1 MKIPKE
7 SGVNLNYLFLIFIT
21 FSLIACELGSDYTK
35 SNQNLKNKNGA
46 VSSTSSLASAAGID
60 IMKKGGNAF
69 DAIVATGFT
78 LAVTSPSNGNIGGGG
93 FMVARTAEGEIVTLD
108 FREKAPT
115 LSYETMFLD
124 QEGNYSRNLAL
135 LSHKS
140 SGVPGTVDGL
150 LKIFDDYGS
159 GNFTLDE
166 IMSYAIDYAEN
177 GHAINKSSAWGFDFY
192 KHLFLEDKGS
202 TEIFI
207 KNYSL
212 EMRQL
217 KEDVQNETIPE
228 EEYIKKMRD
237 IKEWNEG
244 DIIVQKD
251 LAKTLKRIATNGRDG
266 FYDGETADLIVS
278 EMKANNG
285 LISHDDL
292 NEYSSVYREPI
303 VGSYRGYTII
313 SMGPPS
319 SGGPLIIQM
328 LNMLENFDVSSMTR
342 NSTEFVHMLT
352 EIQRLAYADRAIHLG
367 DPDFYPS
374 PVPML
379 ISKDYAK
386 KRLELVSMDKATPST
401 DIAAGSTIPESMETT
416 HYSAMDKFGNTVGIT
431 TTINLS
437 YGNKKIVDGAGFLL
451 NNEMDDFASSPGS
464 QNAFGLIGYE
474 ANSIKPAKRPLS
486 SMSPTIVLNP
496 EGEPLMTIGAAGGSR
511 IITTVLQVIISV
523 IDHKLNVQEAI
534 SLGRTHSQWIP
545 DVIRYEGKNKMNTEF
560 NQFLPSLS
568 TKQIEDLKSL
578 NHKFEDGNVENG
590 IYYLAR
596 AHGIMYKDG
605 QFITGVD
612 WRGNGEIS
620 DGITY

>member
-1 MKIPKE
+1 MFM
-7 SGVNLNYLFLIFIT
+7 L
-21 FSLIACELGSDYTK
+21 SLMACKFGSDYTQT
-35 SNQNLKNKNGA
+35 NQNLENKNGA
-46 VSSTSSLASAAGID
+46 VSSTSRLASAAGID

-93 FMVARTAEGEIVTLD
+93 FMVARTANGEIVTLD

-124 QEGNYSRNLAL
+124 ENGNYSRNLAL
-135 LSHKS
+135 FSHKS

-150 LKIFDDYGS
+150 IKIFNDYGS
-159 GNFTLDE
+159 GNFTLNE
-166 IMSYAIDYAEN
+166 ILSYAIEYAEN
-177 GHAINKSSAWGFDFY
+177 GHAINKSSAFGFDFY

-202 TEIFI
+202 TEVFI
-207 KNYSL
+207 KDYSL

-217 KEDVQNETIPE
+217 QEDVSNGTIPE
-228 EEYIKKMRD
+228 EEYIKKMRQ
-237 IKEWNEG
+237 INQWNEG
-244 DIIVQKD
+244 DVIVQKD
-251 LAKTLKRIATNGRDG
+251 LAETLKRIALNGRDG
-266 FYDGETADLIVS
+266 FYEGKTADLIVN
-278 EMKANNG
+278 EMKLNNG
-285 LISHDDL
+285 LISHEDL
-292 NEYSSVYREPI
+292 KEYNSVYREPI
-303 VGSYRGYTII
+303 VGNYRGHTII

-328 LNMLENFDVSSMTR
+328 LNMLENFEVQAMKR

-386 KRLELVSMDKATPST
+386 KRLGLISMDKATPSSE
-401 DIAAGSTIPESMETT
+401 IAAGSTTPESMETT

-437 YGNKKIVDGAGFLL
+437 FGNKKIVDGAGFLL

-496 EGEPLMTIGAAGGSR
+496 EGESLMTIGAAGGSR

-523 IDHKLNVQEAI
+523 VDHKLNVQEAI
-534 SLGRTHSQWIP
+534 NLGRTHSQWIP
-545 DVIRYEGKNKMNTEF
+545 DVIRYEGVNNMNTKSNE
-560 NQFLPSLS
+560 FLPSLS
-568 TKQIEDLKSL
+568 TKQIDELKNL
-578 NHKFEDGNVENG
+578 NHRFEDGNVENG

-605 QFITGVD
+605 QFTTGVD

>member
-1 MKIPKE
+1 MFM
-7 SGVNLNYLFLIFIT
+7 L
-21 FSLIACELGSDYTK
+21 SLMACKFGSDYTQT
-35 SNQNLKNKNGA
+35 NQNLENKNGA
-46 VSSTSSLASAAGID
+46 VSSTSRLASAAGID

-93 FMVARTAEGEIVTLD
+93 FMVARTANGEIVTLD

-124 QEGNYSRNLAL
+124 ENGNYSRNLAL

-150 LKIFDDYGS
+150 IKIFNDYGS
-159 GNFTLDE
+159 GNFTLNE
-166 IMSYAIDYAEN
+166 ILSYAIDYAEN
-177 GHAINKSSAWGFDFY
+177 GHAINKSSAFGFDFY

-202 TEIFI
+202 TEVFI
-207 KNYSL
+207 KDYSL

-217 KEDVQNETIPE
+217 QEDVSNGTIPE
-228 EEYIKKMRD
+228 EEYIKKMRQLNQ
-237 IKEWNEG
+237 WNEG

-251 LAKTLKRIATNGRDG
+251 LAETLKRIALNGRDG
-266 FYDGETADLIVS
+266 FYEGKTADLIVN
-278 EMKANNG
+278 EMKLNNG
-285 LISHDDL
+285 LISHEDL
-292 NEYSSVYREPI
+292 KEYNSVYREPI
-303 VGSYRGYTII
+303 VGNYRGHTII

-328 LNMLENFDVSSMTR
+328 LNMLENFEVQAMKR

-386 KRLELVSMDKATPST
+386 KRLGLISMDKATPSSE
-401 DIAAGSTIPESMETT
+401 IAAGSTTPESMETT

-437 YGNKKIVDGAGFLL
+437 FGNKKIVDGAGFLL

-496 EGEPLMTIGAAGGSR
+496 EGESLMTIGAAGGSR

-523 IDHKLNVQEAI
+523 VDHKLDVQEAI
-534 SLGRTHSQWIP
+534 NLGRTHSQWIP
-545 DVIRYEGKNKMNTEF
+545 DVIRYEGINDMNTKSNE
-560 NQFLPSLS
+560 FLPSLS
-568 TKQIEDLKSL
+568 TKQIDELKNL
-578 NHKFEDGNVENG
+578 NHRFEDGNVENG

-596 AHGIMYKDG
+596 AHGIMYIDG

>member
-1 MKIPKE
+1 MKK
-7 SGVNLNYLFLIFIT
+7 NLNYLFLIFIT

-35 SNQNLKNKNGA
+35 TNQNLNNKNGA

-69 DAIVATGFT
+69 DAIVATGFS

-93 FMVARTAEGEIVTLD
+93 FMVARTTEGEIVTLD

-150 LKIFDDYGS
+150 IRIFNDYGS

-166 IMSYAIDYAEN
+166 ILSYAIDYAEN
-177 GHAINKSSAWGFDFY
+177 GHTINKSSAWGFDFY

-217 KEDVQNETIPE
+217 QEDVQNETIPE

-266 FYDGETADLIVS
+266 FYEGETADLIVS

-285 LISHDDL
+285 LITYEDL
-292 NEYSSVYREPI
+292 KEYNSVYRKPI
-303 VGSYRGYTII
+303 IGSYRGYTII

-328 LNMLENFDVSSMTR
+328 LNMLENFDVASMTR
-342 NSTEFVHMLT
+342 NSTEFVHLLT

-416 HYSAMDKFGNTVGIT
+416 HYSAMDKLGNIVGIT

-486 SMSPTIVLNP
+486 SMSPTIVLSP

-511 IITTVLQVIISV
+511 IITTVLQIIISV
-523 IDHKLNVQEAI
+523 VDHNLSVQDAI
-534 SLGRTHSQWIP
+534 NLGRTHSQWIP

-568 TKQIEDLKSL
+568 DKQISELEKLD
-578 NHKFEDGNVENG
+578 HKFEDGNVESG
-590 IYYLAR
+590 MYYLAR
-596 AHGIMYKDG
+596 AHGIMYKNG
-605 QFITGVD
+605 QFFTGVD

>member
-1 MKIPKE
+1 
-7 SGVNLNYLFLIFIT
+7 
-21 FSLIACELGSDYTK
+21 
-35 SNQNLKNKNGA
+35 
-46 VSSTSSLASAAGID
+46 
-60 IMKKGGNAF
+60 MKKGGNAF

-93 FMVARTAEGEIVTLD
+93 FMVARTADGEIVSLD

-115 LSYETMFLD
+115 MSYETMFLD
-124 QEGNYSRNLAL
+124 QDGNYSRNLAL

-150 LKIFDDYGS
+150 IRILEDYGS
-159 GNFTLDE
+159 GNFTLQE
-166 IMSYAIDYAEN
+166 ILSYAINYAEN
-177 GHAINKSSAWGFDFY
+177 GHPVNKSSAFGFDFY
-192 KHLFLEDKGS
+192 KHFFLEDEGS
-202 TEIFI
+202 TKIFI
-207 KNYSL
+207 KDYTL
-212 EMRQL
+212 EMKQL
-217 KEDVQNETIPE
+217 QEDVRNGTIPE
-228 EEYIKKMRD
+228 EEYIQKMRSID
-237 IKEWNEG
+237 QWKQG
-244 DIIVQKD
+244 DIVYQKD
-251 LAKTLKRIATNGRDG
+251 LAETLKRIAENGRDG
-266 FYDGETADLIVS
+266 FYKGKTADLIVD

-285 LISHDDL
+285 LISHKDL
-292 NEYSSVYREPI
+292 EEYNSVYREPI
-303 VGSYRGYTII
+303 IGNYRGYTVA

-328 LNMLENFDVSSMTR
+328 LNMLENFDVASMKR
-342 NSTEFVHMLT
+342 NSTQFVHMLT

-374 PVPML
+374 PIPML
-379 ISKDYAK
+379 VSKDYAR
-386 KRLELVSMDKATPST
+386 KRLGLISMDRATPSEE
-401 DIAAGSTIPESMETT
+401 IAAGNSVPESMETT

-451 NNEMDDFASSPGS
+451 NNEMDDFATSPGV

-486 SMSPTIVLNP
+486 SMSPTIVLDPDGN
-496 EGEPLMTIGAAGGSR
+496 PLMTVGAAGGSR

-523 IDHKLNVQEAI
+523 IDHNLNVQDAI
-534 SLGRTHSQWIP
+534 NFGRTHSQWIP
-545 DVIRYEGKNKMNTEF
+545 DVIRYEGESDLNQEF
-560 NQFLPSLS
+560 NKFLPSLS
-568 TKQIEDLKSL
+568 TNQINELKML

-596 AHGIMYKDG
+596 AHGIMYKNG
-605 QFITGVD
+605 QFFTGVD

-620 DGITY
+620 DGVTY

>member
-1 MKIPKE
+1 MKK
-7 SGVNLNYLFLIFIT
+7 NLNYLFLILAT
-21 FSLIACELGSDYTK
+21 FSLIACELSSDYTK
-35 SNQNLKNKNGA
+35 TNQNLKNKNGA

-150 LKIFDDYGS
+150 IRIFNDYGS

-166 IMSYAIDYAEN
+166 ILSYAIDYAEN

-217 KEDVQNETIPE
+217 QEDVQNETIPE

-244 DIIVQKD
+244 DVIVQKD

-292 NEYSSVYREPI
+292 KEYNSVYREPI

-416 HYSAMDKFGNTVGIT
+416 HYSAMDKLGNTVGIT

>member
-1 MKIPKE
+1 M
-7 SGVNLNYLFLIFIT
+7 
-21 FSLIACELGSDYTK
+21 ACKFGSDYTQT
-35 SNQNLKNKNGA
+35 NQNLENKNGA
-46 VSSTSSLASAAGID
+46 VSSTSRLASAAGID

-93 FMVARTAEGEIVTLD
+93 FMVARTANGEIVTLD

-124 QEGNYSRNLAL
+124 ENGNYSRNLAL
-135 LSHKS
+135 FSHKS

-150 LKIFDDYGS
+150 IKIFNDYGS
-159 GNFTLDE
+159 GNFTLNE
-166 IMSYAIDYAEN
+166 ILSYAIKYAEN
-177 GHAINKSSAWGFDFY
+177 GHAINKSSAFGFDFY

-202 TEIFI
+202 TEVFI
-207 KNYSL
+207 KDYSL

-217 KEDVQNETIPE
+217 QEDVSNGTIPE
-228 EEYIKKMRD
+228 EEYIKKMR
-237 IKEWNEG
+237 ELNQWNEG
-244 DIIVQKD
+244 DVIVQKD
-251 LAKTLKRIATNGRDG
+251 LAETLKRIALNGRDG
-266 FYDGETADLIVS
+266 FYEGKTADLIVN
-278 EMKANNG
+278 EMKLNNG

-292 NEYSSVYREPI
+292 KEYNSVYREPI
-303 VGSYRGYTII
+303 VGNYRGHTII

-328 LNMLENFDVSSMTR
+328 LNMLENFEVQAMKR

-386 KRLELVSMDKATPST
+386 KRLGLISMDKATPSSE
-401 DIAAGSTIPESMETT
+401 IAAGSTTPESMETT

-437 YGNKKIVDGAGFLL
+437 FGNKKIVDGAGFLL

-496 EGEPLMTIGAAGGSR
+496 EGESLMTIGAAGGSR

-523 IDHKLNVQEAI
+523 VDHKLNVQEAI
-534 SLGRTHSQWIP
+534 NLGRTHSQWIP
-545 DVIRYEGKNKMNTEF
+545 DVIRYEGVNNMNTKSNE
-560 NQFLPSLS
+560 FLPSLS
-568 TKQIEDLKSL
+568 IKQIDELKNL
-578 NHKFEDGNVENG
+578 NHRFEDGNVENG

-605 QFITGVD
+605 QFTTGVD

>member
-1 MKIPKE
+1 
-7 SGVNLNYLFLIFIT
+7 
-21 FSLIACELGSDYTK
+21 
-35 SNQNLKNKNGA
+35 
-46 VSSTSSLASAAGID
+46 
-60 IMKKGGNAF
+60 MKKGGNAF

-93 FMVARTAEGEIVTLD
+93 FMVARTADGEIVSLD

-115 LSYETMFLD
+115 MSYETMFLD
-124 QEGNYSRNLAL
+124 QDGNYSRNLAL

-150 LKIFDDYGS
+150 IRILEDYGS
-159 GNFTLDE
+159 GNFTLQE
-166 IMSYAIDYAEN
+166 ILSYAIYYADN
-177 GHAINKSSAWGFDFY
+177 GHPINKSSAFGFDFY
-192 KHLFLEDKGS
+192 KHFFLEDKGS
-202 TEIFI
+202 TKIFI
-207 KNYSL
+207 KDYTL
-212 EMRQL
+212 EMKQL
-217 KEDVQNETIPE
+217 QEDVRNGTIPE
-228 EEYIKKMRD
+228 EEYIQKMRSID
-237 IKEWNEG
+237 QWKQG
-244 DIIVQKD
+244 DIVYQKD
-251 LAKTLKRIATNGRDG
+251 LAETLKRIAENGRDG
-266 FYDGETADLIVS
+266 FYKGKTADLIVD

-285 LISHDDL
+285 LISHKDL
-292 NEYSSVYREPI
+292 EEYNSVYREPI
-303 VGSYRGYTII
+303 IGNYRGYTVA

-328 LNMLENFDVSSMTR
+328 LNMLENFDVASMER
-342 NSTEFVHMLT
+342 NSTQFVHMLT

-374 PVPML
+374 PIPML
-379 ISKDYAK
+379 VSKDYAR
-386 KRLELVSMDKATPST
+386 KRLGLISMDRATPSEE
-401 DIAAGSTIPESMETT
+401 IAAGNSVPESMETT

-451 NNEMDDFASSPGS
+451 NNEMDDFATSPGV

-486 SMSPTIVLNP
+486 SMSPTIVLDPDGN
-496 EGEPLMTIGAAGGSR
+496 PLMTVGAAGGSR

-523 IDHKLNVQEAI
+523 IDHNLNVQDAI
-534 SLGRTHSQWIP
+534 NFGRTHSQWIP
-545 DVIRYEGKNKMNTEF
+545 DVIRYEGENDLNQEF
-560 NQFLPSLS
+560 NKFLPSLS
-568 TKQIEDLKSL
+568 TNQINELKML

-596 AHGIMYKDG
+596 AHGIMYKNG
-605 QFITGVD
+605 QFFTGVD

-620 DGITY
+620 DGVTY

>member
-1 MKIPKE
+1 M
-7 SGVNLNYLFLIFIT
+7 L
-21 FSLIACELGSDYTK
+21 SLMACKFGSDYTQT
-35 SNQNLKNKNGA
+35 NQNLENKNGA
-46 VSSTSSLASAAGID
+46 VSSTSRLASAAGID

-93 FMVARTAEGEIVTLD
+93 FMVARTANGEIVTLD

-124 QEGNYSRNLAL
+124 ENGNYSRNLAL

-150 LKIFDDYGS
+150 IKIFNDYGS
-159 GNFTLDE
+159 GNFTLNE
-166 IMSYAIDYAEN
+166 ILSYAIEYAEN
-177 GHAINKSSAWGFDFY
+177 GHAINKSSAFGFDFY

-202 TEIFI
+202 TEVFI
-207 KNYSL
+207 KDYSL

-217 KEDVQNETIPE
+217 QEDVSNGTIPE
-228 EEYIKKMRD
+228 EEYIKKMR
-237 IKEWNEG
+237 ELNQWNEG

-251 LAKTLKRIATNGRDG
+251 LAETLKRIALNGRDG
-266 FYDGETADLIVS
+266 FYEGKTADLIVN
-278 EMKANNG
+278 EMKLNNG
-285 LISHDDL
+285 LISHEDL
-292 NEYSSVYREPI
+292 KEYNSVYREPI
-303 VGSYRGYTII
+303 VGNYRGHTII

-328 LNMLENFDVSSMTR
+328 LNMLENFEVQAMKR

-386 KRLELVSMDKATPST
+386 KRLGLISMDKATPSSE
-401 DIAAGSTIPESMETT
+401 IAAGSTIPESMETT

-437 YGNKKIVDGAGFLL
+437 FGNKKIVDGAGFLL

-486 SMSPTIVLNP
+486 SMSPTIVLSP

-534 SLGRTHSQWIP
+534 NLGRTHSQWIP
-545 DVIRYEGKNKMNTEF
+545 DVIRYEGMNNMNTKF
-560 NQFLPSLS
+560 NKFLPSLS
-568 TKQIEDLKSL
+568 TKQIDELKSL
-578 NHKFEDGNVENG
+578 NHRFEDGNVENG

-605 QFITGVD
+605 QFTTGVD

>member
-1 MKIPKE
+1 MKK
-7 SGVNLNYLFLIFIT
+7 NLNYLFLIFIT

-35 SNQNLKNKNGA
+35 TNQNLKNKNGA

-150 LKIFDDYGS
+150 IRIFNDYGS
-159 GNFTLDE
+159 GNFTLNE
-166 IMSYAIDYAEN
+166 ILSYAIDYAEN

-217 KEDVQNETIPE
+217 QEDVQNETIPE

-266 FYDGETADLIVS
+266 FYEGETADLIVS

-285 LISHDDL
+285 LITYEDL
-292 NEYSSVYREPI
+292 KEYNSVYRKPVI
-303 VGSYRGYTII
+303 GSYRGYTII

-416 HYSAMDKFGNTVGIT
+416 HYSAMDKLGNTVGIT

-486 SMSPTIVLNP
+486 SMSPTIVLTP

-523 IDHKLNVQEAI
+523 VDHNLSVQDAI
-534 SLGRTHSQWIP
+534 NLGRTHSQWIP

-568 TKQIEDLKSL
+568 EKQISELEELD
-578 NHKFEDGNVENG
+578 HKFEDGNVESG
-590 IYYLAR
+590 MYYLAR
-596 AHGIMYKDG
+596 AHGIMYKKG
-605 QFITGVD
+605 QFFTGVD

>member
-1 MKIPKE
+1 MKK
-7 SGVNLNYLFLIFIT
+7 NLNYLLLILST

-35 SNQNLKNKNGA
+35 TNQNLKNKNGA

-150 LKIFDDYGS
+150 IRIFNDYGS

-166 IMSYAIDYAEN
+166 ILSYAIDYAEN

-217 KEDVQNETIPE
+217 QEDVQNETIPE
-228 EEYIKKMRD
+228 EEYIKKMRG

-266 FYDGETADLIVS
+266 FYEGETADLIVS

-285 LISHDDL
+285 LITYEDL
-292 NEYSSVYREPI
+292 KEYNSVYRKPI
-303 VGSYRGYTII
+303 IGSYRGYSII

-328 LNMLENFDVSSMTR
+328 LNMLENFDLSSMTR

-386 KRLELVSMDKATPST
+386 KRLELVSMDRATPST

-416 HYSAMDKFGNTVGIT
+416 HYSAMDKLGNTVGIT

-486 SMSPTIVLNP
+486 SMSPTIVLTP

-511 IITTVLQVIISV
+511 IITTVLQIIISV
-523 IDHKLNVQEAI
+523 VDHNLSVQDAI
-534 SLGRTHSQWIP
+534 NLGRTHSQWIP

-568 TKQIEDLKSL
+568 EKQISELEGL
-578 NHKFEDGNVENG
+578 NHKFEDGNVESG
-590 IYYLAR
+590 MYYLAR
-596 AHGIMYKDG
+596 AHGIMYKKG
-605 QFITGVD
+605 QFFTGVD

>member
-1 MKIPKE
+1 MFM
-7 SGVNLNYLFLIFIT
+7 L
-21 FSLIACELGSDYTK
+21 SLMACKFGSDYTQT
-35 SNQNLKNKNGA
+35 SQNLENKNGA
-46 VSSTSSLASAAGID
+46 VSSTSRLASAAGID

-93 FMVARTAEGEIVTLD
+93 FMVARTANGEIVTLD

-124 QEGNYSRNLAL
+124 ENGNYSRNLAL

-150 LKIFDDYGS
+150 IKIFNDYGS

-166 IMSYAIDYAEN
+166 ILSYAIDYAEN
-177 GHAINKSSAWGFDFY
+177 GHAINKSSAFGFDFY

-202 TEIFI
+202 TEVFI
-207 KNYSL
+207 KDYSL

-217 KEDVQNETIPE
+217 QEDVSNGTIPE
-228 EEYIKKMRD
+228 EEYIKKMRQLNQ
-237 IKEWNEG
+237 WNEG

-251 LAKTLKRIATNGRDG
+251 LAETLKRIALNGRDG
-266 FYDGETADLIVS
+266 FYEGKTADLIVN
-278 EMKANNG
+278 EMKLNNG

-292 NEYSSVYREPI
+292 KEYNSVYREPI
-303 VGSYRGYTII
+303 VGNYRGHTII

-328 LNMLENFDVSSMTR
+328 LNMLENFEVQAMKR

-386 KRLELVSMDKATPST
+386 KRLGLISMDKATPSSE
-401 DIAAGSTIPESMETT
+401 IAAGSTTPESMETT

-437 YGNKKIVDGAGFLL
+437 FGNKKIVDGAGFLL

-496 EGEPLMTIGAAGGSR
+496 EGESLMTIGAAGGSR

-523 IDHKLNVQEAI
+523 VDHKLNVQEAI
-534 SLGRTHSQWIP
+534 NLGRTHSQWIP
-545 DVIRYEGKNKMNTEF
+545 DVIRYEGINDMNTQSNE
-560 NQFLPSLS
+560 FLPSLS
-568 TKQIEDLKSL
+568 TKQIDELKNL
-578 NHKFEDGNVENG
+578 NHRFEDGNVENG

-605 QFITGVD
+605 QFTTGVD

>member
-1 MKIPKE
+1 MFM
-7 SGVNLNYLFLIFIT
+7 L
-21 FSLIACELGSDYTK
+21 SLVACKFGSDYTQT
-35 SNQNLKNKNGA
+35 SQNLENKNGA
-46 VSSTSSLASAAGID
+46 VSSTSRLASAAGID

-93 FMVARTAEGEIVTLD
+93 FMVARTTNGEIVTLD

-124 QEGNYSRNLAL
+124 ENGNYSRNLAL
-135 LSHKS
+135 FSHKS

-150 LKIFDDYGS
+150 IKIFNDYGS
-159 GNFTLDE
+159 GNFTLNE
-166 IMSYAIDYAEN
+166 ILSYAIDYAEN
-177 GHAINKSSAWGFDFY
+177 GHAINKSSAFGFDFY

-202 TEIFI
+202 TEVFI
-207 KNYSL
+207 KDYSL

-217 KEDVQNETIPE
+217 QEDVSNGTIPE
-228 EEYIKKMRD
+228 EEYIKKMR
-237 IKEWNEG
+237 ELNQWNEG
-244 DIIVQKD
+244 DVIVQKD
-251 LAKTLKRIATNGRDG
+251 LAETLKRIALNGRDG
-266 FYDGETADLIVS
+266 FYEGKTADLIVN
-278 EMKANNG
+278 EMKLNNG
-285 LISHDDL
+285 LISHEDL
-292 NEYSSVYREPI
+292 KEYNSVYREPI
-303 VGSYRGYTII
+303 VGNYRGHTII

-328 LNMLENFDVSSMTR
+328 LNMLENFEVQAMKR

-386 KRLELVSMDKATPST
+386 KRLGLISMDKATPSSE
-401 DIAAGSTIPESMETT
+401 IAAGSTTPESMETT

-437 YGNKKIVDGAGFLL
+437 FGNKKIVDGAGFLL

-496 EGEPLMTIGAAGGSR
+496 EGESLMTIGAAGGSR

-523 IDHKLNVQEAI
+523 VDHKLNVQEAI
-534 SLGRTHSQWIP
+534 NLGRTHSQWIP
-545 DVIRYEGKNKMNTEF
+545 DVIRYEGVNNMNTKSNE
-560 NQFLPSLS
+560 FLPSLS
-568 TKQIEDLKSL
+568 TKQIDELKNL
-578 NHKFEDGNVENG
+578 NHRFEDGNVENG

-605 QFITGVD
+605 QFTTGVD

>member
-1 MKIPKE
+1 MFM
-7 SGVNLNYLFLIFIT
+7 L
-21 FSLIACELGSDYTK
+21 SLMACKFGSDYTQT
-35 SNQNLKNKNGA
+35 SQNLENKNGA
-46 VSSTSSLASAAGID
+46 VSSTSRLASAAGID

-93 FMVARTAEGEIVTLD
+93 FMVARTANGEIVTLD

-124 QEGNYSRNLAL
+124 ENGNYSRNLAL

-150 LKIFDDYGS
+150 IKIFNDYGS
-159 GNFTLDE
+159 GNFTLNE
-166 IMSYAIDYAEN
+166 ILSYAIEYAEN
-177 GHAINKSSAWGFDFY
+177 GHAINKSSAFGFDFY

-202 TEIFI
+202 TEVFI
-207 KNYSL
+207 KDYSL

-217 KEDVQNETIPE
+217 QEDVSNGTIPE
-228 EEYIKKMRD
+228 EEYIKKMR
-237 IKEWNEG
+237 ELNQWNEG
-244 DIIVQKD
+244 DVIVQKD
-251 LAKTLKRIATNGRDG
+251 LAETLKRIALNGRDG
-266 FYDGETADLIVS
+266 FYEGKTADLIVN
-278 EMKANNG
+278 EMKLNNG
-285 LISHDDL
+285 LISHEDL
-292 NEYSSVYREPI
+292 KEYNSVYREPI
-303 VGSYRGYTII
+303 VGNYRGHTII

-328 LNMLENFDVSSMTR
+328 LNMLENFEVQAMKR

-386 KRLELVSMDKATPST
+386 KRLGLISMDKATPSSE
-401 DIAAGSTIPESMETT
+401 IAAGSTTPESMETT

-437 YGNKKIVDGAGFLL
+437 FGNKKIVDGAGFLL

-496 EGEPLMTIGAAGGSR
+496 EGESLMTIGAAGGSR

-523 IDHKLNVQEAI
+523 VDHKLNVQEAI
-534 SLGRTHSQWIP
+534 NLGRTHSQWIP
-545 DVIRYEGKNKMNTEF
+545 DVIRYEGINDMNTKSNE
-560 NQFLPSLS
+560 FLPSLS
-568 TKQIEDLKSL
+568 TKQIDELKNL
-578 NHKFEDGNVENG
+578 NHRFEDGNVENG

-605 QFITGVD
+605 QFTTGVD

>member
-1 MKIPKE
+1 MKK
-7 SGVNLNYLFLIFIT
+7 NLNYLFLIFVT

-35 SNQNLKNKNGA
+35 TNQNLKNKNGA

-135 LSHKS
+135 FSHKS

-150 LKIFDDYGS
+150 IRIFNDYGS

-166 IMSYAIDYAEN
+166 ILSYAIDYAEN

-217 KEDVQNETIPE
+217 QEDVQNETIPE

-266 FYDGETADLIVS
+266 FYEGETADLIVS

-285 LISHDDL
+285 LITHEDL
-292 NEYSSVYREPI
+292 KEYNSVYRKPI
-303 VGSYRGYTII
+303 IGSYRGYTII

-328 LNMLENFDVSSMTR
+328 LNMLENFDVASMKR

-416 HYSAMDKFGNTVGIT
+416 HYSAMDKLGNTVGIT

-486 SMSPTIVLNP
+486 SMSPTIVLTP

-511 IITTVLQVIISV
+511 IITTVLQIIISV
-523 IDHKLNVQEAI
+523 VDHNLSVQDAI
-534 SLGRTHSQWIP
+534 NLGRTHSQWIP

-568 TKQIEDLKSL
+568 EKQISELEELD
-578 NHKFEDGNVENG
+578 HKFEDGNVESG
-590 IYYLAR
+590 MYYLAR
-596 AHGIMYKDG
+596 AHGIMYKKG
-605 QFITGVD
+605 QFFTGVD

>member
-1 MKIPKE
+1 M
-7 SGVNLNYLFLIFIT
+7 
-21 FSLIACELGSDYTK
+21 ACKFGSDYTQT
-35 SNQNLKNKNGA
+35 SQNLENKNGA
-46 VSSTSSLASAAGID
+46 VSSTSRLASAAGID

-93 FMVARTAEGEIVTLD
+93 FMVARTANGEIVTLD

-124 QEGNYSRNLAL
+124 ENGNYSRNLAL

-150 LKIFDDYGS
+150 IKIFNDYGS
-159 GNFTLDE
+159 GNFTLNE
-166 IMSYAIDYAEN
+166 ILSYAIEYAEN
-177 GHAINKSSAWGFDFY
+177 GHAINKSSAFGFDFY

-202 TEIFI
+202 TEVFI
-207 KNYSL
+207 KDYSL

-217 KEDVQNETIPE
+217 QEDVSNGTIPE
-228 EEYIKKMRD
+228 EEYIKKMR
-237 IKEWNEG
+237 ELNQWNEG

-251 LAKTLKRIATNGRDG
+251 LAETLKRIALNGRDG
-266 FYDGETADLIVS
+266 FYEGKTADLIVN
-278 EMKANNG
+278 EMKLNNG
-285 LISHDDL
+285 LISHEDL
-292 NEYSSVYREPI
+292 KEYNSVYREPI
-303 VGSYRGYTII
+303 VGNYRGHTII

-328 LNMLENFDVSSMTR
+328 LNMLENFEVQAMKR

-386 KRLELVSMDKATPST
+386 KRLGLISMDKATPSSE
-401 DIAAGSTIPESMETT
+401 IAAGSTTPESMETT

-437 YGNKKIVDGAGFLL
+437 FGNKKIVDGAGFLL

-486 SMSPTIVLNP
+486 SMSPTIVLSP

-523 IDHKLNVQEAI
+523 KDHKLNVQEAI
-534 SLGRTHSQWIP
+534 NLGRTHSQWIP
-545 DVIRYEGKNKMNTEF
+545 DVIRYEGINNMNTKF
-560 NQFLPSLS
+560 NKFLPSLS
-568 TKQIEDLKSL
+568 TKQIDELKSL
-578 NHKFEDGNVENG
+578 NHRFEDGNVENG

-605 QFITGVD
+605 QFTTGVD

>member
-1 MKIPKE
+1 MFM
-7 SGVNLNYLFLIFIT
+7 L
-21 FSLIACELGSDYTK
+21 SLMACKFGSDYTQTI
-35 SNQNLKNKNGA
+35 QNLDNRNGA
-46 VSSTSSLASAAGID
+46 VSSTSRLASAAGID

-93 FMVARTAEGEIVTLD
+93 FMVARTANGEIITLD

-124 QEGNYSRNLAL
+124 ENGNYSRNLAL
-135 LSHKS
+135 FSHKS

-150 LKIFDDYGS
+150 IKIFNDYGS
-159 GNFTLDE
+159 GNFTLNE
-166 IMSYAIDYAEN
+166 ILSYAIKYAEN
-177 GHAINKSSAWGFDFY
+177 GHAINKSSAFGFDFY

-202 TEIFI
+202 TEVFI
-207 KNYSL
+207 KDYSL

-217 KEDVQNETIPE
+217 QEDVSNGTIPE
-228 EEYIKKMRD
+228 EEYIKKMRQ
-237 IKEWNEG
+237 INQWNEG
-244 DIIVQKD
+244 DVIVQKD
-251 LAKTLKRIATNGRDG
+251 LAETLKRIALNGRDG
-266 FYDGETADLIVS
+266 FYEGKTADLIVN
-278 EMKANNG
+278 EMKLNNG

-292 NEYSSVYREPI
+292 KEYNSVYREPI
-303 VGSYRGYTII
+303 VGNYRGHTII

-328 LNMLENFDVSSMTR
+328 LNMLENFEVQAMKR

-386 KRLELVSMDKATPST
+386 KRLGLISMDKATPSSE
-401 DIAAGSTIPESMETT
+401 IAAGSTTPESMETT

-437 YGNKKIVDGAGFLL
+437 FGNKKIVDGAGFLL

-496 EGEPLMTIGAAGGSR
+496 EGESLMTIGAAGGSR

-523 IDHKLNVQEAI
+523 VDHKLNVQEAI
-534 SLGRTHSQWIP
+534 NLGRTHSQWIP
-545 DVIRYEGKNKMNTEF
+545 DVIRYEGVNDMNTKF
-560 NQFLPSLS
+560 NEFLPSLS
-568 TKQIEDLKSL
+568 TKQIDELKNL
-578 NHKFEDGNVENG
+578 NHRFEDGNVENG

-605 QFITGVD
+605 QFTTGVD

>member
-1 MKIPKE
+1 MFM
-7 SGVNLNYLFLIFIT
+7 L
-21 FSLIACELGSDYTK
+21 SLMACKFGSDYTQT
-35 SNQNLKNKNGA
+35 SQNLENKNGA
-46 VSSTSSLASAAGID
+46 VSSTSRLASAAGID

-93 FMVARTAEGEIVTLD
+93 FMVARTANGEIVTLD

-124 QEGNYSRNLAL
+124 ENGNYSRNLAL

-150 LKIFDDYGS
+150 IKIFNDYGS
-159 GNFTLDE
+159 GNFTLNE
-166 IMSYAIDYAEN
+166 ILSYAIEYAEN
-177 GHAINKSSAWGFDFY
+177 GHAINKSSAFGFDFY

-202 TEIFI
+202 TEVFI
-207 KNYSL
+207 KDYSL

-217 KEDVQNETIPE
+217 QEDVSNGTIPE
-228 EEYIKKMRD
+228 EEYIKKIRQLNQ
-237 IKEWNEG
+237 WNEG

-251 LAKTLKRIATNGRDG
+251 LAETLKRIALNGRDG
-266 FYDGETADLIVS
+266 FYEGETADLIVN
-278 EMKANNG
+278 EMKLNNG

-292 NEYSSVYREPI
+292 KEYNSVYREPV
-303 VGSYRGYTII
+303 VGNYRGHTII

-328 LNMLENFDVSSMTR
+328 LNMLENFEVQAMKR

-386 KRLELVSMDKATPST
+386 KRLGLISMDKATPSSE
-401 DIAAGSTIPESMETT
+401 IAAGSTTPESMETT

-437 YGNKKIVDGAGFLL
+437 FGNKKIVDGAGFLL

-496 EGEPLMTIGAAGGSR
+496 EGESLMTIGAAGGSR

-523 IDHKLNVQEAI
+523 VDHKLNVQEAI
-534 SLGRTHSQWIP
+534 NLGRTHSQWIP
-545 DVIRYEGKNKMNTEF
+545 DVIRYEGINDMNTKSNE
-560 NQFLPSLS
+560 FLPSLS
-568 TKQIEDLKSL
+568 TKQIDELKNL
-578 NHKFEDGNVENG
+578 NHRFEDGNVENG

-605 QFITGVD
+605 QFTTGVD

>member
-1 MKIPKE
+1 MKK
-7 SGVNLNYLFLIFIT
+7 NLNYLFLILAT

-35 SNQNLKNKNGA
+35 TNQNLKNKNGA

-150 LKIFDDYGS
+150 LKIFYDYGS

-217 KEDVQNETIPE
+217 QEDVQNETIPE

-266 FYDGETADLIVS
+266 FYEGETADLIVS

-292 NEYSSVYREPI
+292 KEYNSVYREPI

-401 DIAAGSTIPESMETT
+401 DIAAGSTMSESMETT
-416 HYSAMDKFGNTVGIT
+416 HYSSMDKFGNTVGIT

-486 SMSPTIVLNP
+486 SMSPTIVLTP

>member
-1 MKIPKE
+1 MFM
-7 SGVNLNYLFLIFIT
+7 L
-21 FSLIACELGSDYTK
+21 SLMACKFGSDYTQT
-35 SNQNLKNKNGA
+35 NQNLENKNGA
-46 VSSTSSLASAAGID
+46 VSSTSRLASAAGID

-93 FMVARTAEGEIVTLD
+93 FMVARTAKGEVVTLD

-124 QEGNYSRNLAL
+124 ENGNYSRNLAL

-150 LKIFDDYGS
+150 IKIFNDYGS
-159 GNFTLDE
+159 GNFTLNE
-166 IMSYAIDYAEN
+166 ILSYAIDYAEN
-177 GHAINKSSAWGFDFY
+177 GHAINKSSAFGFDFY

-202 TEIFI
+202 TEVFI
-207 KNYSL
+207 KDYSL

-217 KEDVQNETIPE
+217 QEDVSNGTIPE
-228 EEYIKKMRD
+228 EEYIKKMRQLNQ
-237 IKEWNEG
+237 WNEG

-251 LAKTLKRIATNGRDG
+251 LAETLKRIALNGRDG
-266 FYDGETADLIVS
+266 FYEGKTADLIVN
-278 EMKANNG
+278 EMKLNNG

-292 NEYSSVYREPI
+292 KEYNSVYREPI
-303 VGSYRGYTII
+303 VGNYRGHTII

-328 LNMLENFDVSSMTR
+328 LNMLENFEVQAMKR

-386 KRLELVSMDKATPST
+386 KRLGLISMDKATPSSE
-401 DIAAGSTIPESMETT
+401 IAAGSTTPESMETT

-437 YGNKKIVDGAGFLL
+437 FGNKKIVDGAGFLL

-496 EGEPLMTIGAAGGSR
+496 EGESLMTIGAAGGSR

-523 IDHKLNVQEAI
+523 VDHKLNVQEAI
-534 SLGRTHSQWIP
+534 NLGRTHSQWIP
-545 DVIRYEGKNKMNTEF
+545 DVIRYEGVNGMNTKSNE
-560 NQFLPSLS
+560 FLPSLS
-568 TKQIEDLKSL
+568 TKQIDELKNLS
-578 NHKFEDGNVENG
+578 HRFEDGNVENG

>member
-1 MKIPKE
+1 MFM
-7 SGVNLNYLFLIFIT
+7 L
-21 FSLIACELGSDYTK
+21 SLMACKFGSDYTQTI
-35 SNQNLKNKNGA
+35 QNLDNKNGA
-46 VSSTSSLASAAGID
+46 VSSTSRLASAAGID

-93 FMVARTAEGEIVTLD
+93 FMVARTANGEIITLD

-124 QEGNYSRNLAL
+124 ENGNYSRNLAL

-150 LKIFDDYGS
+150 IKIFNDYGS
-159 GNFTLDE
+159 GNFTLNE
-166 IMSYAIDYAEN
+166 ILSYAIEYAEN
-177 GHAINKSSAWGFDFY
+177 GHAINKSSAFGFDFY

-202 TEIFI
+202 TEVFI
-207 KNYSL
+207 KDYSL

-217 KEDVQNETIPE
+217 QEDVSNGTIPE
-228 EEYIKKMRD
+228 EEYIKKMRQLNQ
-237 IKEWNEG
+237 WNEG
-244 DIIVQKD
+244 DVIVQKD
-251 LAKTLKRIATNGRDG
+251 LAETLKRIALNGRDG
-266 FYDGETADLIVS
+266 FYEGKTADLIVN
-278 EMKANNG
+278 EMKLNNG

-292 NEYSSVYREPI
+292 KEYNSVYREPI
-303 VGSYRGYTII
+303 VGNYRGHTII

-328 LNMLENFDVSSMTR
+328 LNMLENFEVQAMKR

-386 KRLELVSMDKATPST
+386 KRLGLISMDKATPSSE
-401 DIAAGSTIPESMETT
+401 IAAGSTTPESMETT

-437 YGNKKIVDGAGFLL
+437 FGNKKIVDGAGFLL

-496 EGEPLMTIGAAGGSR
+496 EGESLMTIGAAGGSR

-523 IDHKLNVQEAI
+523 VDHKLNVQEAI
-534 SLGRTHSQWIP
+534 NLGRTHSQWIP
-545 DVIRYEGKNKMNTEF
+545 DVIRYEGVNGMNTKSNE
-560 NQFLPSLS
+560 FLPSLS
-568 TKQIEDLKSL
+568 TKQIDELKNL
-578 NHKFEDGNVENG
+578 NHRFEDGNVENG

-605 QFITGVD
+605 QFTTGVD

>member
-1 MKIPKE
+1 MFM
-7 SGVNLNYLFLIFIT
+7 L
-21 FSLIACELGSDYTK
+21 SLMACKFGSDYTQTI
-35 SNQNLKNKNGA
+35 QNLDNRNGA
-46 VSSTSSLASAAGID
+46 VSSTSRLASAAGID

-93 FMVARTAEGEIVTLD
+93 FMVARTANGEIVTLD

-124 QEGNYSRNLAL
+124 ENGNYSRNLAL
-135 LSHKS
+135 FSHKS

-150 LKIFDDYGS
+150 IKIFNDYGS
-159 GNFTLDE
+159 GNFTLNE
-166 IMSYAIDYAEN
+166 ILSYAIEYAEN
-177 GHAINKSSAWGFDFY
+177 GHAINKSSAFGFDFY

-202 TEIFI
+202 TEVFI
-207 KNYSL
+207 KDYSL

-217 KEDVQNETIPE
+217 QEDVSNGTIPE
-228 EEYIKKMRD
+228 EEYIKKMR
-237 IKEWNEG
+237 ELNQWNEG
-244 DIIVQKD
+244 DVIVQKD
-251 LAKTLKRIATNGRDG
+251 LAETLKRIALNGRDG
-266 FYDGETADLIVS
+266 FYEGKTADLIVN
-278 EMKANNG
+278 EMKLNNG

-292 NEYSSVYREPI
+292 KEYNSVYREPI
-303 VGSYRGYTII
+303 VGNYRGHTII

-328 LNMLENFDVSSMTR
+328 LNMLENFEVQAMKR

-386 KRLELVSMDKATPST
+386 KRLGLISMDKATPSSE
-401 DIAAGSTIPESMETT
+401 IAAGSTTPESMETT

-437 YGNKKIVDGAGFLL
+437 FGNKKIVDGAGFLL

-496 EGEPLMTIGAAGGSR
+496 EGESLMTIGAAGGSR

-523 IDHKLNVQEAI
+523 VDHKLNVQEAI
-534 SLGRTHSQWIP
+534 NLGRTHSQWIP
-545 DVIRYEGKNKMNTEF
+545 DVIRYEGVNNMNAKSNE
-560 NQFLPSLS
+560 FLPSLS
-568 TKQIEDLKSL
+568 TKQIDELKNL
-578 NHKFEDGNVENG
+578 NHRFEDGNVENG

-605 QFITGVD
+605 QFTTGVD

>member
-1 MKIPKE
+1 M
-7 SGVNLNYLFLIFIT
+7 
-21 FSLIACELGSDYTK
+21 ACKFGSDYTQT
-35 SNQNLKNKNGA
+35 NQNLENKNGA
-46 VSSTSSLASAAGID
+46 VSSTSRLASAAGID

-93 FMVARTAEGEIVTLD
+93 FMVARTANGEIVTLD

-124 QEGNYSRNLAL
+124 ENGNYSRNLAL

-150 LKIFDDYGS
+150 IKIFNDYGS

-166 IMSYAIDYAEN
+166 ILSYAIDYAEN
-177 GHAINKSSAWGFDFY
+177 GHAINKSSAFGFDFY

-202 TEIFI
+202 TEVFI
-207 KNYSL
+207 KDYSL

-217 KEDVQNETIPE
+217 QEDVSNGTIPE
-228 EEYIKKMRD
+228 EEYIKKMRQLNQ
-237 IKEWNEG
+237 WNEG
-244 DIIVQKD
+244 DVIVQKD
-251 LAKTLKRIATNGRDG
+251 LAETLKRIALNGRDG
-266 FYDGETADLIVS
+266 FYEGKTADLIVN
-278 EMKANNG
+278 EMKLNNG
-285 LISHDDL
+285 LISHEDL
-292 NEYSSVYREPI
+292 KEYNSVYREPI
-303 VGSYRGYTII
+303 VGNYRGHTII

-328 LNMLENFDVSSMTR
+328 LNMLENFEVQAMKR

-386 KRLELVSMDKATPST
+386 KRLGLISMDKATPSSE
-401 DIAAGSTIPESMETT
+401 IAAGSTTPESMETT

-437 YGNKKIVDGAGFLL
+437 FGNKKIVDGAGFLL

-496 EGEPLMTIGAAGGSR
+496 EGESLMTIGAAGGSR

-523 IDHKLNVQEAI
+523 VDHKLNVQEAI
-534 SLGRTHSQWIP
+534 NLGRTHSQWIP
-545 DVIRYEGKNKMNTEF
+545 DVIRYEGVNDMNTKSNE
-560 NQFLPSLS
+560 FLPSLS
-568 TKQIEDLKSL
+568 TKQIDELKNL
-578 NHKFEDGNVENG
+578 NHRFEDGNVENG

-605 QFITGVD
+605 QFTTGVD

>member
-1 MKIPKE
+1 M
-7 SGVNLNYLFLIFIT
+7 L
-21 FSLIACELGSDYTK
+21 SLMACKFGSDYTQT
-35 SNQNLKNKNGA
+35 NQNLENKNGA
-46 VSSTSSLASAAGID
+46 VSSTSRLASAAGID

-93 FMVARTAEGEIVTLD
+93 FMVARTANGEIVTLD

-124 QEGNYSRNLAL
+124 ENGNYSRNLAL

-150 LKIFDDYGS
+150 IKIFNDYGS
-159 GNFTLDE
+159 GNFTLNE
-166 IMSYAIDYAEN
+166 ILSYAIDYAEN
-177 GHAINKSSAWGFDFY
+177 GHAINKSSAFGFDFY

-202 TEIFI
+202 TEVFI
-207 KNYSL
+207 KDYSL

-217 KEDVQNETIPE
+217 QEDVSNGTIPE
-228 EEYIKKMRD
+228 EEYIKKMR
-237 IKEWNEG
+237 ELNQWNEG
-244 DIIVQKD
+244 DVIVQKD
-251 LAKTLKRIATNGRDG
+251 LAETLKRIALNGRDG
-266 FYDGETADLIVS
+266 FYEGKTADLIVN
-278 EMKANNG
+278 EMKLNNG

-292 NEYSSVYREPI
+292 KEYNSVYREPI
-303 VGSYRGYTII
+303 VGNYRGHTII

-328 LNMLENFDVSSMTR
+328 LNMLENFEVQAMKR

-386 KRLELVSMDKATPST
+386 KRLGLISMDKATPSSE
-401 DIAAGSTIPESMETT
+401 IAAGSTTPESMETT

-437 YGNKKIVDGAGFLL
+437 FGNKKIVDGAGFLL

-464 QNAFGLIGYE
+464 QNEFGLIGYE

-496 EGEPLMTIGAAGGSR
+496 EGESLMTIGAAGGSR

-523 IDHKLNVQEAI
+523 VDHKLNVQEAI
-534 SLGRTHSQWIP
+534 NLGRTHSQWIP
-545 DVIRYEGKNKMNTEF
+545 DVIRYEGVNDMNTKSNE
-560 NQFLPSLS
+560 FLPSLS
-568 TKQIEDLKSL
+568 TKQIDELKNL
-578 NHKFEDGNVENG
+578 NHRFEDGNVENG

-605 QFITGVD
+605 QFTTGVD

>member
-1 MKIPKE
+1 MFM
-7 SGVNLNYLFLIFIT
+7 L
-21 FSLIACELGSDYTK
+21 SLMACKFGSDYTQT
-35 SNQNLKNKNGA
+35 NQNLENKNGA
-46 VSSTSSLASAAGID
+46 VSSTSRLASAAGID

-93 FMVARTAEGEIVTLD
+93 FMVARTANGEIVTLD

-124 QEGNYSRNLAL
+124 ENGNYSRNLAL

-150 LKIFDDYGS
+150 IKIFDDYGS
-159 GNFTLDE
+159 GNFTLNE
-166 IMSYAIDYAEN
+166 ILSYAIDYAEN
-177 GHAINKSSAWGFDFY
+177 GHAINKSSAFGFDFY

-202 TEIFI
+202 TEVFI
-207 KNYSL
+207 KDYSL

-217 KEDVQNETIPE
+217 QEDVSNGTIPE
-228 EEYIKKMRD
+228 EEYIKKMR
-237 IKEWNEG
+237 ELNQWNEG
-244 DIIVQKD
+244 DVIVQKD
-251 LAKTLKRIATNGRDG
+251 LAETLKRIALNGRDG
-266 FYDGETADLIVS
+266 FYEGKTADLIVN
-278 EMKANNG
+278 EMKLNNG

-292 NEYSSVYREPI
+292 KEYNSVYREPI
-303 VGSYRGYTII
+303 VGNYRGHTII

-328 LNMLENFDVSSMTR
+328 LNMLENFEVQAMKR

-386 KRLELVSMDKATPST
+386 KRLGLISMDKATPSSE
-401 DIAAGSTIPESMETT
+401 IAAGSTTPESMETT

-437 YGNKKIVDGAGFLL
+437 FGNKKIVDGAGFLL

-496 EGEPLMTIGAAGGSR
+496 EGESLMTIGAAGGSR

-523 IDHKLNVQEAI
+523 VDHKLNVQEAI
-534 SLGRTHSQWIP
+534 NLGRTHSQWIP
-545 DVIRYEGKNKMNTEF
+545 DVIRYEGVNDMNTKSNE
-560 NQFLPSLS
+560 FLPSLS
-568 TKQIEDLKSL
+568 TKQIDELKNL
-578 NHKFEDGNVENG
+578 NHRFEDGNVENG

-605 QFITGVD
+605 QFTTGVD

>member
-1 MKIPKE
+1 MCIRDR
-7 SGVNLNYLFLIFIT
+7 NYLFLIFIT

-35 SNQNLKNKNGA
+35 TNQNLNNKNGA

-69 DAIVATGFT
+69 DAVVATGFC

-150 LKIFDDYGS
+150 IRIFNDYGS

-166 IMSYAIDYAEN
+166 ILSYAIDYAEN
-177 GHAINKSSAWGFDFY
+177 GHTINKSSAWGFDFY

-217 KEDVQNETIPE
+217 QEDVQNETIPE

-237 IKEWNEG
+237 INEWNEG

-266 FYDGETADLIVS
+266 FYEGETADLIVS

-285 LISHDDL
+285 LITYEDL
-292 NEYSSVYREPI
+292 KEYNSVYRKPI
-303 VGSYRGYTII
+303 IGTYRGYNII

-328 LNMLENFDVSSMTR
+328 LNMLENFDVASMTR
-342 NSTEFVHMLT
+342 NSTEFVHLLT

-416 HYSAMDKFGNTVGIT
+416 HYSAMDKLGNTVGIT

-486 SMSPTIVLNP
+486 SMSPTIVLTP

-523 IDHKLNVQEAI
+523 VDHNLSVQDAI
-534 SLGRTHSQWIP
+534 NLGRTHSQWIP

-568 TKQIEDLKSL
+568 DKQIIELEKLD
-578 NHKFEDGNVENG
+578 HKFEDGNVESG
-590 IYYLAR
+590 MYYLAR
-596 AHGIMYKDG
+596 AHGIMYKNG
-605 QFITGVD
+605 QFFTGVD

>member
-1 MKIPKE
+1 M
-7 SGVNLNYLFLIFIT
+7 L
-21 FSLIACELGSDYTK
+21 SLMACKFGSDYTQT
-35 SNQNLKNKNGA
+35 NQNLENKNGA
-46 VSSTSSLASAAGID
+46 VSSTSRLASAAGID

-93 FMVARTAEGEIVTLD
+93 FMVARTANGEIVTLD

-124 QEGNYSRNLAL
+124 ENGNYSRNLAL

-150 LKIFDDYGS
+150 IKIFDDYGS
-159 GNFTLDE
+159 GNFTLDQ
-166 IMSYAIDYAEN
+166 ILSYAIEYAEN
-177 GHAINKSSAWGFDFY
+177 GHAINKSSAFGFDFY

-202 TEIFI
+202 TEVFI
-207 KNYSL
+207 KDYSL

-217 KEDVQNETIPE
+217 QEDVSNGTIPE
-228 EEYIKKMRD
+228 EEYIKKMRQLNQ
-237 IKEWNEG
+237 WNEG

-251 LAKTLKRIATNGRDG
+251 LAETLKRIALNGRDG
-266 FYDGETADLIVS
+266 FYEGKTADLIVN
-278 EMKANNG
+278 EMKLNNG
-285 LISHDDL
+285 LISHEDL
-292 NEYSSVYREPI
+292 KEYNSVYREPI
-303 VGSYRGYTII
+303 VGNYRGHTII

-328 LNMLENFDVSSMTR
+328 LNMLENFEVQAMKR

-386 KRLELVSMDKATPST
+386 KRLGLISMDKATPSSE
-401 DIAAGSTIPESMETT
+401 IAAGSTTPESMETT

-437 YGNKKIVDGAGFLL
+437 FGNKKIVDGAGFLL

-496 EGEPLMTIGAAGGSR
+496 EGESLMTIGAAGGSR

-523 IDHKLNVQEAI
+523 VDHKLNVQEAI
-534 SLGRTHSQWIP
+534 NLGRTHSQWIP
-545 DVIRYEGKNKMNTEF
+545 DVIRYEGVNDMNTKSNE
-560 NQFLPSLS
+560 FLPSLS
-568 TKQIEDLKSL
+568 TKQIDELKNL
-578 NHKFEDGNVENG
+578 NHRFEDGNVENG

-605 QFITGVD
+605 QFTTGVD

>member
-1 MKIPKE
+1 MKK
-7 SGVNLNYLFLIFIT
+7 NLNYLFLIFIT

-35 SNQNLKNKNGA
+35 TNQNLNNKNGA

-69 DAIVATGFT
+69 DAVVATGFC

-93 FMVARTAEGEIVTLD
+93 FMVARTTEGEIVTLD

-150 LKIFDDYGS
+150 IRIFNDYGS

-166 IMSYAIDYAEN
+166 ILSYAIDYAEN
-177 GHAINKSSAWGFDFY
+177 GHTINKSSAWGFDFY

-217 KEDVQNETIPE
+217 QEDVQNETIPE

-266 FYDGETADLIVS
+266 FYEGETADLIVS

-285 LISHDDL
+285 LITYEDL
-292 NEYSSVYREPI
+292 KEYSSVYRKPI
-303 VGSYRGYTII
+303 IGSYRGYTII

-328 LNMLENFDVSSMTR
+328 LNMLENFDVASMTR
-342 NSTEFVHMLT
+342 NSTEFVHLLT
-352 EIQRLAYADRAIHLG
+352 EIQRLSYADRAIHLG

-416 HYSAMDKFGNTVGIT
+416 HYSAMDKLGNIVGIT

-486 SMSPTIVLNP
+486 SMSPTIVLTP

-511 IITTVLQVIISV
+511 IITTVLQIIISV
-523 IDHKLNVQEAI
+523 VDHNLSVQDAI
-534 SLGRTHSQWIP
+534 NLGRTHSQWIP

-568 TKQIEDLKSL
+568 EKQISELEKLD
-578 NHKFEDGNVENG
+578 HKFEDGNVESG
-590 IYYLAR
+590 MYYLAR
-596 AHGIMYKDG
+596 AHGIMYKNG
-605 QFITGVD
+605 QFFTGVD

>member
-1 MKIPKE
+1 M
-7 SGVNLNYLFLIFIT
+7 L
-21 FSLIACELGSDYTK
+21 SLVACKFGSDYTQT
-35 SNQNLKNKNGA
+35 SQNIENKNGA
-46 VSSTSSLASAAGID
+46 VSSTSRLASAAGID

-93 FMVARTAEGEIVTLD
+93 FMVARTANGEIVTLD

-124 QEGNYSRNLAL
+124 ENGNYSRNLAL

-150 LKIFDDYGS
+150 IKIFNDYGS
-159 GNFTLDE
+159 GNFTLNE
-166 IMSYAIDYAEN
+166 ILSYAIEYAEN
-177 GHAINKSSAWGFDFY
+177 GHAINKSSAFGFDFY

-202 TEIFI
+202 TEVFI
-207 KNYSL
+207 KDYSL

-217 KEDVQNETIPE
+217 QEDVSNGTIPE
-228 EEYIKKMRD
+228 EEYIKKMRQLNQ
-237 IKEWNEG
+237 WNEG

-251 LAKTLKRIATNGRDG
+251 LAETLKRIALNGRDG
-266 FYDGETADLIVS
+266 FYEGKTADLIVN
-278 EMKANNG
+278 EMKLNNG

-292 NEYSSVYREPI
+292 KEYNSVYREPI
-303 VGSYRGYTII
+303 VGNYRGHTII

-328 LNMLENFDVSSMTR
+328 LNMLENFEVQAMKR

-386 KRLELVSMDKATPST
+386 KRLGLISMDKATPSSE
-401 DIAAGSTIPESMETT
+401 IAAGSTTPESMETT

-437 YGNKKIVDGAGFLL
+437 FGNKKIVDGAGFLL

-496 EGEPLMTIGAAGGSR
+496 EGESLMTIGAAGGSR

-523 IDHKLNVQEAI
+523 VDHKLNIQEAI
-534 SLGRTHSQWIP
+534 NLGRTHSQWIP
-545 DVIRYEGKNKMNTEF
+545 DVIRYEGINDMNTKSNE
-560 NQFLPSLS
+560 FLPSLS
-568 TKQIEDLKSL
+568 TKQIDELKNL
-578 NHKFEDGNVENG
+578 NHRFEDGNVENG

-605 QFITGVD
+605 QFTTGVD

>member
-1 MKIPKE
+1 MFM
-7 SGVNLNYLFLIFIT
+7 L
-21 FSLIACELGSDYTK
+21 SLMACKFGSDYTQT
-35 SNQNLKNKNGA
+35 SQNIENKNGA
-46 VSSTSSLASAAGID
+46 VSSTSRLASAAGID

-93 FMVARTAEGEIVTLD
+93 FMVARTANGEIVTLD

-124 QEGNYSRNLAL
+124 ENGNYSRNLAL

-150 LKIFDDYGS
+150 IKIFDDYGS

-166 IMSYAIDYAEN
+166 ILSYAIDYAEN
-177 GHAINKSSAWGFDFY
+177 GHAINKSSAFGFDYY

-202 TEIFI
+202 TEVFI
-207 KNYSL
+207 KDYSL

-217 KEDVQNETIPE
+217 QEDVSNGTIPE
-228 EEYIKKMRD
+228 EEYIKKMRQLNQ
-237 IKEWNEG
+237 WNEG

-251 LAKTLKRIATNGRDG
+251 LAETLKRIALNGRDG
-266 FYDGETADLIVS
+266 FYEGKTADLIVN
-278 EMKANNG
+278 EMKLNNG

-292 NEYSSVYREPI
+292 KEYNSVYREPI
-303 VGSYRGYTII
+303 VGNYRGHTII

-328 LNMLENFDVSSMTR
+328 LNMLENFEVQAMKR

-386 KRLELVSMDKATPST
+386 KRLGLISMDKATPSSE
-401 DIAAGSTIPESMETT
+401 IAAGSTAPESMETT

-437 YGNKKIVDGAGFLL
+437 FGNKKIVDGAGFLL

-496 EGEPLMTIGAAGGSR
+496 EGESLMTIGAAGGSR

-523 IDHKLNVQEAI
+523 VDHKLNVQEAI
-534 SLGRTHSQWIP
+534 NLGRTHSQWIP
-545 DVIRYEGKNKMNTEF
+545 DVIRYEGINDMNTKSNE
-560 NQFLPSLS
+560 FLPSLS
-568 TKQIEDLKSL
+568 TKQIDELKNL
-578 NHKFEDGNVENG
+578 NHRFEDGNVENG

-605 QFITGVD
+605 QFTTGVD

>member
-1 MKIPKE
+1 M
-7 SGVNLNYLFLIFIT
+7 L
-21 FSLIACELGSDYTK
+21 SLMACKFGSDYTQT
-35 SNQNLKNKNGA
+35 SQNLENKNGA
-46 VSSTSSLASAAGID
+46 VSSTSRLASAAGID

-93 FMVARTAEGEIVTLD
+93 FMVARTANGEIVTLD

-124 QEGNYSRNLAL
+124 ENGNYSRNLAL

-150 LKIFDDYGS
+150 IKIFNDYGS
-159 GNFTLDE
+159 GNFTLNE
-166 IMSYAIDYAEN
+166 ILSYAIEYAEN
-177 GHAINKSSAWGFDFY
+177 GHAINKSSAFGFDFY

-202 TEIFI
+202 TEVFI
-207 KNYSL
+207 KDYSL

-217 KEDVQNETIPE
+217 QEDVSNGTIPE
-228 EEYIKKMRD
+228 EEYIKKMRQLNQ
-237 IKEWNEG
+237 WNEG

-251 LAKTLKRIATNGRDG
+251 LAETLKRIALNGRDG
-266 FYDGETADLIVS
+266 FYEGKTADLIVN
-278 EMKANNG
+278 EMKLNNG

-292 NEYSSVYREPI
+292 KEYNSVYREPI
-303 VGSYRGYTII
+303 VGNYRGHTII

-328 LNMLENFDVSSMTR
+328 LNMLENFEVQAMKR

-386 KRLELVSMDKATPST
+386 KRLGLISMDKATPSSE
-401 DIAAGSTIPESMETT
+401 IAAGSTTPESMETT

-437 YGNKKIVDGAGFLL
+437 FGNKKIVDGAGFLL

-496 EGEPLMTIGAAGGSR
+496 EGESLMTIGAAGGSR

-523 IDHKLNVQEAI
+523 VDHKLNVQEAI
-534 SLGRTHSQWIP
+534 NLGRTHSQWIP
-545 DVIRYEGKNKMNTEF
+545 DVIRYEGVNDMNTKSNE
-560 NQFLPSLS
+560 FLPSLS
-568 TKQIEDLKSL
+568 TKQIDELKNL
-578 NHKFEDGNVENG
+578 NHRFEDGNVENG

-605 QFITGVD
+605 QFTTGVD

>member
-1 MKIPKE
+1 MKK
-7 SGVNLNYLFLIFIT
+7 NLNYLFLIFIT

-35 SNQNLKNKNGA
+35 TNQNLNNKNGA

-150 LKIFDDYGS
+150 IRIFNDYGS

-166 IMSYAIDYAEN
+166 ILSYAIDYAEN

-217 KEDVQNETIPE
+217 QEDVQNETIPE

-266 FYDGETADLIVS
+266 FYEGETADLIVS

-285 LISHDDL
+285 LITYEDL
-292 NEYSSVYREPI
+292 KEYNSVYRKPI
-303 VGSYRGYTII
+303 IGSYRGYTII

-352 EIQRLAYADRAIHLG
+352 EIQKLAYADRAIHLG

-416 HYSAMDKFGNTVGIT
+416 HYSAMDKLGNTVGIT

-486 SMSPTIVLNP
+486 SMSPTIVLTP
-496 EGEPLMTIGAAGGSR
+496 EGEPLMTLGAAGGSR

-523 IDHKLNVQEAI
+523 VDHNLSVQDAI
-534 SLGRTHSQWIP
+534 NLGRTHSQWIP

-568 TKQIEDLKSL
+568 EKQISELEDLD
-578 NHKFEDGNVENG
+578 HKFEDGNVESG
-590 IYYLAR
+590 MYYLAR
-596 AHGIMYKDG
+596 AHGIMYKNG
-605 QFITGVD
+605 QFFTGVD

>member
-1 MKIPKE
+1 MFM
-7 SGVNLNYLFLIFIT
+7 L
-21 FSLIACELGSDYTK
+21 SLMACKFGSDYTQT
-35 SNQNLKNKNGA
+35 NQNLENKNGA
-46 VSSTSSLASAAGID
+46 VSSTSRLASAAGID

-93 FMVARTAEGEIVTLD
+93 FMVARTANGEIVTLD

-124 QEGNYSRNLAL
+124 ENGNYSRNLAL

-150 LKIFDDYGS
+150 IKIFNDYGS
-159 GNFTLDE
+159 GNFTLNE
-166 IMSYAIDYAEN
+166 ILSYAIEYAEN
-177 GHAINKSSAWGFDFY
+177 GHAINKSSAFGFDFY

-202 TEIFI
+202 TEVFI
-207 KNYSL
+207 KDYSL

-217 KEDVQNETIPE
+217 QEDVSNGTIPE
-228 EEYIKKMRD
+228 EEYIKKMR
-237 IKEWNEG
+237 ELNQWNEG
-244 DIIVQKD
+244 DVIVQKD
-251 LAKTLKRIATNGRDG
+251 LAETLKRIALNGRDG
-266 FYDGETADLIVS
+266 FYEGKTADLIVN
-278 EMKANNG
+278 EMKLNNG

-292 NEYSSVYREPI
+292 KEYNSVYREPI
-303 VGSYRGYTII
+303 VGNYRGHTII

-328 LNMLENFDVSSMTR
+328 LNMLENFEVQAMKR

-386 KRLELVSMDKATPST
+386 KRLGLISMDKATPSSE
-401 DIAAGSTIPESMETT
+401 IAAGSTTPESMETT

-437 YGNKKIVDGAGFLL
+437 FGNKKIVDGAGFLL

-496 EGEPLMTIGAAGGSR
+496 EGESLMTIGAAGGSR

-523 IDHKLNVQEAI
+523 VDHKLNVQEAI
-534 SLGRTHSQWIP
+534 NLGRTHSQWIP
-545 DVIRYEGKNKMNTEF
+545 DVIRYEGVNNMNTKSNE
-560 NQFLPSLS
+560 FLPSLS
-568 TKQIEDLKSL
+568 TKQIDELKNL
-578 NHKFEDGNVENG
+578 NHRFEDGNVENG

-605 QFITGVD
+605 QFTTGVD

>member
-1 MKIPKE
+1 MFM
-7 SGVNLNYLFLIFIT
+7 L
-21 FSLIACELGSDYTK
+21 SLMACKFGSDYTQT
-35 SNQNLKNKNGA
+35 SQNIENKNGA
-46 VSSTSSLASAAGID
+46 VSSTSRLASAAGID

-93 FMVARTAEGEIVTLD
+93 FMVARTANGEIVTLD

-124 QEGNYSRNLAL
+124 ENGNYSRNLAL

-150 LKIFDDYGS
+150 IKIFDDYGS

-166 IMSYAIDYAEN
+166 ILSYAIDYAEN
-177 GHAINKSSAWGFDFY
+177 GHAINKSSAFGFDFY

-202 TEIFI
+202 TEVFI
-207 KNYSL
+207 KDYSL

-217 KEDVQNETIPE
+217 QEDVSNGTIPE
-228 EEYIKKMRD
+228 EEYIKKMRQLNQ
-237 IKEWNEG
+237 WNEG

-251 LAKTLKRIATNGRDG
+251 LAETLKRIALNGRDG
-266 FYDGETADLIVS
+266 FYEGKTADLIVN
-278 EMKANNG
+278 EMKLNNG

-292 NEYSSVYREPI
+292 KEYNSVYREPI
-303 VGSYRGYTII
+303 VGNYRGHTII

-328 LNMLENFDVSSMTR
+328 LNMLENFEVQAMKR

-386 KRLELVSMDKATPST
+386 KRLGLISMDKATPSSE
-401 DIAAGSTIPESMETT
+401 IAAGSTTPESMETT

-437 YGNKKIVDGAGFLL
+437 FGNKKIVDGAGFLL

-496 EGEPLMTIGAAGGSR
+496 EGESLMTIGAAGGSR

-534 SLGRTHSQWIP
+534 NLGRTHSQWIP
-545 DVIRYEGKNKMNTEF
+545 DVIRYEGINDMNTKSNE
-560 NQFLPSLS
+560 FLPSLS
-568 TKQIEDLKSL
+568 TKQIDELKNL
-578 NHKFEDGNVENG
+578 NHRFEDGNVENG

-605 QFITGVD
+605 QFTTGVD

>member
-1 MKIPKE
+1 MFM
-7 SGVNLNYLFLIFIT
+7 L
-21 FSLIACELGSDYTK
+21 SLMACKFGSDYTQT
-35 SNQNLKNKNGA
+35 SQNLENKNGA
-46 VSSTSSLASAAGID
+46 VSSTSRLASAAGID

-93 FMVARTAEGEIVTLD
+93 FMVARTANGEIVTLD

-124 QEGNYSRNLAL
+124 ENGNYSRNLAL

-150 LKIFDDYGS
+150 IKIFDDYGS

-166 IMSYAIDYAEN
+166 ILSYAIDYAEN
-177 GHAINKSSAWGFDFY
+177 GHEINKSSAFGFDFY

-202 TEIFI
+202 TEVFI
-207 KNYSL
+207 KDYSL

-217 KEDVQNETIPE
+217 QEDVSNGTIPE
-228 EEYIKKMRD
+228 EEYIKKMRQLNQ
-237 IKEWNEG
+237 WNEG

-251 LAKTLKRIATNGRDG
+251 LAETLKRIALNGRDG
-266 FYDGETADLIVS
+266 FYEGKTADLIVN
-278 EMKANNG
+278 EMKLNNG
-285 LISHDDL
+285 LISHEDL
-292 NEYSSVYREPI
+292 KEYNSVYREPI
-303 VGSYRGYTII
+303 VGNYRGHTII

-328 LNMLENFDVSSMTR
+328 LNMLENFEVQAMKR

-386 KRLELVSMDKATPST
+386 KRLGLISMDKATPSSE
-401 DIAAGSTIPESMETT
+401 IAAGSTIPESMETT

-437 YGNKKIVDGAGFLL
+437 FGNKKIVDGAGFLL

-496 EGEPLMTIGAAGGSR
+496 EGESLMTIGAAGGSR

-523 IDHKLNVQEAI
+523 VDHKLNVQEAI
-534 SLGRTHSQWIP
+534 NLGRTHSQWIP
-545 DVIRYEGKNKMNTEF
+545 DVIRYEGINDMNTKSNE
-560 NQFLPSLS
+560 FLPSLS
-568 TKQIEDLKSL
+568 TKQIDELKNL
-578 NHKFEDGNVENG
+578 NHRFEDGNVENG

-605 QFITGVD
+605 QFTTGVD

>member
-1 MKIPKE
+1 MFM
-7 SGVNLNYLFLIFIT
+7 L
-21 FSLIACELGSDYTK
+21 SLMACKFGSDYTQTI
-35 SNQNLKNKNGA
+35 QNLDNRNGA
-46 VSSTSSLASAAGID
+46 VSSTSRLASAAGID

-93 FMVARTAEGEIVTLD
+93 FMVARTANGEIVTLD

-124 QEGNYSRNLAL
+124 ENGNYSRNLAL
-135 LSHKS
+135 FSHKS

-150 LKIFDDYGS
+150 IKIFNDYGS
-159 GNFTLDE
+159 GNFTLNE
-166 IMSYAIDYAEN
+166 ILSYAIKYAEN
-177 GHAINKSSAWGFDFY
+177 GHAINKSSAFGFDFY

-202 TEIFI
+202 TEVFI
-207 KNYSL
+207 KDYSL

-217 KEDVQNETIPE
+217 QEDVSNGTIPE
-228 EEYIKKMRD
+228 EEYIKKMRQ
-237 IKEWNEG
+237 INQWNEG
-244 DIIVQKD
+244 DVIVQKD
-251 LAKTLKRIATNGRDG
+251 LAETLKRIALNGRDG
-266 FYDGETADLIVS
+266 FYEGKTADLIVN
-278 EMKANNG
+278 EMKLNNG

-292 NEYSSVYREPI
+292 KEYNSVYREPI
-303 VGSYRGYTII
+303 VGNYRGHTII

-328 LNMLENFDVSSMTR
+328 LNMLENFEVQAMKR

-386 KRLELVSMDKATPST
+386 KRLGLISMDKATPSSE
-401 DIAAGSTIPESMETT
+401 IAAGSTTPESMETT

-437 YGNKKIVDGAGFLL
+437 FGNKKIVDGAGFLL

-496 EGEPLMTIGAAGGSR
+496 EGESLMTIGAAGGSR

-523 IDHKLNVQEAI
+523 VDHKLNVQEAI
-534 SLGRTHSQWIP
+534 NLGRTHSQWIP
-545 DVIRYEGKNKMNTEF
+545 DVIRYEGVNNMNTKSNE
-560 NQFLPSLS
+560 FLPSLS
-568 TKQIEDLKSL
+568 IKQIDELKNL
-578 NHKFEDGNVENG
+578 NHRFEDGNVENG

-605 QFITGVD
+605 QFTTGVD

>member
-1 MKIPKE
+1 MKK
-7 SGVNLNYLFLIFIT
+7 NLNYLFLILVT

-35 SNQNLKNKNGA
+35 TNQNLKNKNGA

-150 LKIFDDYGS
+150 IRIFNDYGS

-166 IMSYAIDYAEN
+166 ILSYAIDYAEN

-217 KEDVQNETIPE
+217 QEDVQNETIPE

-266 FYDGETADLIVS
+266 FYEGETADLIVS

-285 LISHDDL
+285 LITYEDL
-292 NEYSSVYREPI
+292 KEYNSVYRKPI
-303 VGSYRGYTII
+303 IGSYRGYTII

-386 KRLELVSMDKATPST
+386 KRLELVSMNKATPST
-401 DIAAGSTIPESMETT
+401 DIAAGSAIPESMETT
-416 HYSAMDKFGNTVGIT
+416 HYSAMDKLGNTVGIT

-486 SMSPTIVLNP
+486 SMSPTIVLTP

-523 IDHKLNVQEAI
+523 VDHNLSVQDAI
-534 SLGRTHSQWIP
+534 NLGRTHSQWIP

-568 TKQIEDLKSL
+568 EKQISELEELD
-578 NHKFEDGNVENG
+578 HKFEDGNVESG
-590 IYYLAR
+590 MYYLAR
-596 AHGIMYKDG
+596 AHGIMYKNG
-605 QFITGVD
+605 QFFTGVD

>member
-1 MKIPKE
+1 MFM
-7 SGVNLNYLFLIFIT
+7 L
-21 FSLIACELGSDYTK
+21 SLVACKFGSDYTQT
-35 SNQNLKNKNGA
+35 NQNLENKNGA
-46 VSSTSSLASAAGID
+46 VSSTSRLASAAGID

-93 FMVARTAEGEIVTLD
+93 FMVARTANGEIVTLD

-124 QEGNYSRNLAL
+124 ENGNYSRNLAL

-150 LKIFDDYGS
+150 IKIFDDYGS

-166 IMSYAIDYAEN
+166 ILFYAIDYAEN
-177 GHAINKSSAWGFDFY
+177 GHAINKSSAFGFDYY

-202 TEIFI
+202 TEVFI
-207 KNYSL
+207 KDYSL

-217 KEDVQNETIPE
+217 QEDVSNGTIPE
-228 EEYIKKMRD
+228 EEYIKKMRQLNQ
-237 IKEWNEG
+237 WNEG

-251 LAKTLKRIATNGRDG
+251 LAETLKRIALNGRDG
-266 FYDGETADLIVS
+266 FYEGKTADLIVN
-278 EMKANNG
+278 EMKLNNG

-292 NEYSSVYREPI
+292 KEYNSVYREPI
-303 VGSYRGYTII
+303 VGNYRGHTII

-328 LNMLENFDVSSMTR
+328 LNMLENFEVQAMKR

-386 KRLELVSMDKATPST
+386 KRLGLISMDKATPSSE
-401 DIAAGSTIPESMETT
+401 IAAGSTTPESMETT

-437 YGNKKIVDGAGFLL
+437 FGNKKIVDGAGFLL

-496 EGEPLMTIGAAGGSR
+496 EGESLMTIGAAGGSR

-523 IDHKLNVQEAI
+523 VDHKLNVQEAI
-534 SLGRTHSQWIP
+534 NLGRTHSQWIP
-545 DVIRYEGKNKMNTEF
+545 DVIRYEGINDMNTKSNE
-560 NQFLPSLS
+560 FLPSLS
-568 TKQIEDLKSL
+568 TKQIDELKNL
-578 NHKFEDGNVENG
+578 NHRFEDGNVENG

-605 QFITGVD
+605 QFTTGVD

>member
-1 MKIPKE
+1 MFM
-7 SGVNLNYLFLIFIT
+7 L
-21 FSLIACELGSDYTK
+21 SLVACKFGSDYTQT
-35 SNQNLKNKNGA
+35 NQNLENKNGA
-46 VSSTSSLASAAGID
+46 VSSTSRLASAAGID

-93 FMVARTAEGEIVTLD
+93 FMVARTANGEIVTLD

-124 QEGNYSRNLAL
+124 ENGNYSRNLAL

-150 LKIFDDYGS
+150 IKIFNDYGS
-159 GNFTLDE
+159 GNFTLNE
-166 IMSYAIDYAEN
+166 ILSYAIEYAEN
-177 GHAINKSSAWGFDFY
+177 GHAINKSSAFGFDFY

-202 TEIFI
+202 TEVFI
-207 KNYSL
+207 KDYSL

-217 KEDVQNETIPE
+217 QEDVSNGTIPE
-228 EEYIKKMRD
+228 EEYIKKMRQLNQ
-237 IKEWNEG
+237 WNEG

-251 LAKTLKRIATNGRDG
+251 LAETLKRIALNGRDG
-266 FYDGETADLIVS
+266 FYEGKTADLIVN
-278 EMKANNG
+278 EMKLNNG

-292 NEYSSVYREPI
+292 KEYNSVYREPI
-303 VGSYRGYTII
+303 VGNYRGHTII

-328 LNMLENFDVSSMTR
+328 LNMLENFEVQAMKR

-386 KRLELVSMDKATPST
+386 KRLGLISMDKATPSSE
-401 DIAAGSTIPESMETT
+401 IAAGSTTPESMETT

-437 YGNKKIVDGAGFLL
+437 FGNKKIVDGAGFLL

-496 EGEPLMTIGAAGGSR
+496 EGESLMTIGAAGGSR

-523 IDHKLNVQEAI
+523 VDHKLNVQEAI
-534 SLGRTHSQWIP
+534 NLGRTHSQWIP
-545 DVIRYEGKNKMNTEF
+545 DVIRYEGINDMNTQSNE
-560 NQFLPSLS
+560 FLPSLS
-568 TKQIEDLKSL
+568 TKQIDELKNL
-578 NHKFEDGNVENG
+578 NHRFEDGNVENG

-605 QFITGVD
+605 QFTTGVD

>member
-1 MKIPKE
+1 MFM
-7 SGVNLNYLFLIFIT
+7 L
-21 FSLIACELGSDYTK
+21 SLIACKFGSDYTQT
-35 SNQNLKNKNGA
+35 SQNLENKNGA
-46 VSSTSSLASAAGID
+46 VSSTSRLASAAGID

-93 FMVARTAEGEIVTLD
+93 FMVARTANGEIVTLD

-124 QEGNYSRNLAL
+124 ENGNYSRNLAL

-150 LKIFDDYGS
+150 IKIFNDYGS
-159 GNFTLDE
+159 GNFTLNE
-166 IMSYAIDYAEN
+166 ILSYAIDYAEN
-177 GHAINKSSAWGFDFY
+177 GHAINKSSAFGFDFY

-202 TEIFI
+202 TEVFI
-207 KNYSL
+207 KDYSL

-217 KEDVQNETIPE
+217 QEDVSNGTIPE
-228 EEYIKKMRD
+228 EEYIKKMRQLNQ
-237 IKEWNEG
+237 WNEG

-251 LAKTLKRIATNGRDG
+251 LAETLKRIALNGRDG
-266 FYDGETADLIVS
+266 FYEGKTADLIVN
-278 EMKANNG
+278 EMKLNNG

-292 NEYSSVYREPI
+292 KKYNSVYREPI
-303 VGSYRGYTII
+303 VGNYRGHTII

-328 LNMLENFDVSSMTR
+328 LNMLENFEVQAMKR

-386 KRLELVSMDKATPST
+386 KRLGLISMDKATPSSE
-401 DIAAGSTIPESMETT
+401 IAAGSTTPESMETT

-437 YGNKKIVDGAGFLL
+437 FGNKKIVDGAGFLL

-496 EGEPLMTIGAAGGSR
+496 EGESLMTIGAAGGSR

-523 IDHKLNVQEAI
+523 VDHKLNVQEAI
-534 SLGRTHSQWIP
+534 NLGRTHSQWIP
-545 DVIRYEGKNKMNTEF
+545 DVIRYEGVNDMNTKPNE
-560 NQFLPSLS
+560 FLPSLS
-568 TKQIEDLKSL
+568 TKQIDELKNL
-578 NHKFEDGNVENG
+578 NHRFEDGNVENG

-605 QFITGVD
+605 QFTTGVD